1 MSKYSISLPA
11 SWRSIAVFGFDS
23 IGLWRVHMSKWLM
36 GLFILLVAGTMV
48 ATDADARRLGG
59 GRSVGAQRSVTA
71 PPASIPAKPA
81 QQAAPQQQGA
91 QAAQP
96 QAQPSRWGMLG
107 GILGG
112 LALGG
117 LLGHLFGGSGFG
129 GLLML
134 ALLAMAVVFI
144 VRAMARRRTEEHP
157 VQFAGLGNHTVQ
169 ASAPMQASAQAPA
182 SAGARVPA
190 GFDTAGFLRAAKMNF
205 IKLQLANDS
214 GRLDEVREFTT
225 PELFDELRTD
235 IQSGSHTDVVAL
247 NADLLEVANEK
258 NNYWASVRFSGLVR
272 ETPNTEPVGFEE
284 VWNLVKPGDGSSGW
298 LLAGIQQMH

>member
-1 MSKYSISLPA
+1 MG
-11 SWRSIAVFGFDS
+11 R
-23 IGLWRVHMSKWLM
+23 WLM
-36 GLFILLVAGTMV
+36 GICIALAAGAMV
-48 ATDADARRLGG
+48 ATDADAKRLGG
-59 GRSVGAQRSVTA
+59 GRSVGTQRSVTA
-71 PPASIPAKPA
+71 PPASTPAKPA

-96 QAQPSRWGMLG
+96 QPSRWGMLG

-117 LLGHLFGGSGFG
+117 MLGYLFGGN
-129 GLLML
+129 GLMGMLML
-134 ALLAMAVVFI
+134 ALLAVGVVFL
-144 VRAMARRRTEEHP
+144 VRALARRRTDERP
-157 VQFAGLGNHTVQ
+157 VQLAGMGNQTMNVP
-169 ASAPMQASAQAPA
+169 APMQSASGTPVAT
-182 SAGARVPA
+182 SSTTRVPA
-190 GFDTAGFLRAAKMNF
+190 GFDADGFLRAAKMNF

-235 IQSGSHTDVVAL
+235 IQAGQSTDVVSL
-247 NADLLEVANEK
+247 NADLLELANEK
-258 NNYWASVRFSGLVR
+258 NKYWASVRFSGLVR

-284 VWNLVKPGDGSSGW
+284 VWNLVKPADGSSGW